1 MQGQLPLNAL
11 RAFEVAARHMS
22 FTKAAEELH
31 VTPAAISQQ
40 IKTLEAY
47 IGMPLF
53 HRYSNGL
60 SLTKAAEAALP
71 ALQEGFSGV
80 AQGMQHLR
88 KVSSPNRLDVW
99 VAPSFAI
106 KWLMPRLNR
115 FTDAHPEI
123 DLRLNASDE
132 LMDTDSTTISDFS
145 KHFRQQGIDVA
156 VRFGDGHYPGC
167 QVEMLMSATVAPMCS
182 PSLLKDRFRPLRN
195 PDDLLSHSLLYDET
209 PYEGRPDW
217 KDWLELAGVKDANRA
232 SGLHFNHVSLALQA
246 ACDGQGVVL
255 SIEQLAQIDIDQ
267 GRLVVPFDLRI
278 ELEPAYHIVSLT
290 GTEEESAATQ
300 FWQWLLKEAGEF
312 TKSGL
317 SPTDQGRRHA

>member
-53 HRYSNGL
+53 HRYSSGL
-60 SLTKAAEAALP
+60 TLTKAAEAALP
-71 ALQEGFSGV
+71 ALQEGFIGV

-115 FTDAHPEI
+115 FTDSHPEV

-132 LMDTDSTTISDFS
+132 LMDTDSTTISDS
-145 KHFRQQGIDVA
+145 AKHFRQQGIDIA

-167 QVEMLMSATVAPMCS
+167 RVDRLMSASVVPMCS
-182 PSLLKDRFRPLRN
+182 PALLKDRFRPLRN
-195 PDDLLSHSLLYDET
+195 ADDLLSHALLYDET

-217 KDWLELAGVKDANRA
+217 KDWLERAGVKHANSA
-232 SGLHFNHVSLALQA
+232 TGLHFNHVSLALQA

-255 SIEQLAQIDIDQ
+255 SIEQLAQIDIEQ

-278 ELEPAYHIVSLT
+278 ELESAYHIVSL
-290 GTEEESAATQ
+290 GESEEESAATQ
-300 FWQWLLKEAGEF
+300 FRQWLLTEAGNLPG
-312 TKSGL
+312 SGL
-317 SPTDQGRRHA
+317 SPTDLTRRRA